1 MRRSYLALIALT
13 FGLLTLACSGGGS
26 SLVGPSAV
34 TDSGAG
40 QVSLYATGAGPLV
53 QVDVT
58 PTSQDSVPARPI
70 NSSRGDIEPID

>member
-1 MRRSYLALIALT
+1 MRRSCLALIALT

-53 QVDVT
+53 QADVA
-58 PTSQDSVPARPI
+58 PSNPGAAPARPI
-70 NSSRGDIEPID
+70 ESSHNDIEPID